1 VTVGVVNHEN
11 TNANYTLVVSLDN
24 ATVVSR
30 SFSLSNNAQWENS
43 VSFAPTHSGTGQ
55 KLEFDLYKGS
65 DPSVYRSV
73 YLYLAV
79 T

>member
-1 VTVGVVNHEN
+1 
-11 TNANYTLVVSLDN
+11 
-24 ATVVSR
+24 
-30 SFSLSNNAQWENS
+30 
-43 VSFAPTHSGTGQ
+43 VSFAPTHSGMGQ

-73 YLYLAV
+73 YLYLTV